1 MELAPGSHA
10 RFHLKEGLSSV
21 SWDWSCK
28 NCSDSSWL
36 AYALFETEQ
45 FKQMEAANIYDED
58 ENNDKPISIECQN
71 VYAELSTD
79 STRVVALDASRRYTV
94 AVFNFNE
101 EAVAVSGEMAV
112 FWRFE
117 YQIVLV

>member
-1 MELAPGSHA
+1 V
-10 RFHLKEGLSSV
+10 RFHLKEGVRSV
-21 SWDWSCK
+21 SWEWSCK
-28 NCSDSSWL
+28 NCTDDAWL

-45 FKQMEAANIYDED
+45 FKQMEAANIYDAD
-58 ENNDKPISIECQN
+58 ESNDKPIFIECQN
-71 VYAELSTD
+71 VYAELSPD

-101 EAVAVSGEMAV
+101 EAVAVSGEMAM

-117 YQIVLV
+117 